1 MAQLEAASDSVDFN
15 YSAIQ
20 VIGRWLIDLASNIP
34 SEAVVALQ
42 AQLTVLQKS
51 ISTDSG
57 GGQREI
63 WLSSLPRTSQQAF
76 FDLER
81 RLVHLVA
88 EASTSHKDFQ
98 RELRSP
104 QFLAFFVELTFFSFS
119 DLRVSAFQVAATS
132 SLGLEESRS
141 GLETLG
147 REIEEVSLLSSSV

>member
-1 MAQLEAASDSVDFN
+1 MIELISFLLPSFPQSLLRLLSQLSDVMAQLEAASDSVDFN

-42 AQLTVLQKS
+42 AQLTVLQNS

-98 RELRSP
+98 REHK
-104 QFLAFFVELTFFSFS
+104 
-119 DLRVSAFQVAATS
+119 
-132 SLGLEESRS
+132 
-141 GLETLG
+141 TL
-147 REIEEVSLLSSSV
+147 

>member
-1 MAQLEAASDSVDFN
+1 MVPFPPFLRADLLFSFLSQSLLRLLSQLSDVMAQLEAASDSVDFN

-20 VIGRWLIDLASNIP
+20 VIGRWLIDLSSNIP

-42 AQLTVLQKS
+42 AQLTVLQNS

-88 EASTSHKDFQ
+88 EASTAHKDFQ
-98 RELRSP
+98 RELRLDP
-104 QFLAFFVELTFFSFS
+104 F
-119 DLRVSAFQVAATS
+119 VSALA
-132 SLGLEESRS
+132 
-141 GLETLG
+141 
-147 REIEEVSLLSSSV
+147 

>member
-1 MAQLEAASDSVDFN
+1 LIELISFLLPSFPQSLLRLLSQLSDVMAQLEAASDSVDFN

-42 AQLTVLQKS
+42 AQLTVLQNS

-98 RELRSP
+98 REHK
-104 QFLAFFVELTFFSFS
+104 
-119 DLRVSAFQVAATS
+119 
-132 SLGLEESRS
+132 
-141 GLETLG
+141 TL
-147 REIEEVSLLSSSV
+147 